1 MLTDLLV
8 KNASSDRLYVEDVF
22 STWLYTGTGASQ
34 TITNGIN
41 LSGKGG
47 MVWLGGRGNIGSFF
61 SSSIFDTSRGTTKML
76 RTNVNNAQATYS
88 TSLTSFNSNGFS
100 YGSDSDVFYNNVLNE
115 REVSWTFR
123 EAPKFFDVV
132 TYTGN
137 GAATRDI
144 AHSLGVSPGMIIV
157 KNTGATSNWFVWH
170 RSIDNNIIFLEM
182 TDAAV
187 SSTGFYFGNSSTQT
201 ASNFRIL
208 SAGGTN
214 VNGNTYVAY
223 LFAHDTTAD
232 GIVQCG
238 SFTTDGSN
246 NASVSLGWEPQWVL
260 VKPSSG
266 TGSWQLV
273 DNMRGMSLTSNGRL
287 FSNNTNAE
295 SVGTVVVSPNATGF
309 TFGNVLANTT
319 FIYVAI
325 RRGPMR
331 TPTDATKVFTPIAR
345 TATGAT
351 ANVTTSFAP
360 DAVISFQRTGV
371 VGGVTPSWFDRL
383 RGALRYLY
391 NSSTAAEATTNSDTL
406 TAFNNTTYTV
416 GSDPGGLINNT
427 TLTYVNYAFGRASGF
442 FDVVCYTGNLTART
456 ISHNLSVAP
465 EMIIVKNRGAV
476 SQWSCYHIA
485 LGNAGSIF
493 LNATNAGTTSGSTFW
508 NSTTP
513 TSTVFSLGTNAT
525 VNANNNTYVAYLL
538 ATCPGVSKVGSY
550 TGTGTTLQINCGF
563 TNGARF
569 VLIKRRDSTGDW
581 YVWDTARGII
591 AGNDPYFLL
600 NTADAEVTNT
610 DYVDAYS
617 AGFELSSTAPAALNA
632 NGGTYI
638 FLAIA

>member
-22 STWLYTGTGASQ
+22 STWLYTGNGSTQ

-47 MVWLGGRGNIGSFF
+47 MVWVKARNQAVGHWLT
-61 SSSIFDTSRGTTKML
+61 DTSRGATK
-76 RTNVNNAQATYS
+76 
-88 TSLTSFNSNGFS
+88 SLQTNSNIAQQTKTAGISSFSATGFNIGDDGDFNDAARN
-100 YGSDSDVFYNNVLNE
+100 YA
-115 REVSWTFR
+115 SWTFR

-132 TYTGN
+132 TYTGTGTVQN
-137 GAATRDI
+137 I
-144 AHSLGVSPGMIIV
+144 SHNLGSVPGMIIIKSV
-157 KNTGATSNWFVWH
+157 SIGDWSVYHRSTGNTQVLFLNSTSAAATSSSYW
-170 RSIDNNIIFLEM
+170 NN
-182 TDAAV
+182 TTPT
-187 SSTGFYFGNSSTQT
+187 STVFTVGV
-201 ASNFRIL
+201 
-208 SAGGTN
+208 GGAN
-214 VNGNTYVAY
+214 NNNGVTYVAY
-223 LFAHDTTAD
+223 IFAHNAGGFGLD
-232 GIVQCG
+232 GAQNVISCG
-238 SFTTDGSN
+238 SFTTDGSG
-246 NASVSLGWEPQWVL
+246 AYSVNLGWEPQFIL
-260 VKPSSG
+260 VKQTNSTANWYLYDTMRGLPDTYNGGVELYPNTSG
-266 TGSWQLV
+266 TEQLYASA
-273 DNMRGMSLTSNGRL
+273 RPS
-287 FSNNTNAE
+287 
-295 SVGTVVVSPNATGF
+295 ATGF
-309 TFGNVLANTT
+309 YSTNFAGAGATH
-319 FIYVAI
+319 IYLAI

-331 TPTDATKVFTPIAR
+331 TPTDATKVFAPIAR

-391 NSSTAAEATTNSDTL
+391 TSSTAAEATTNSNTL

-485 LGNAGSIF
+485 LGNAGSVF
-493 LNATNAGTTSGSTFW
+493 LNLNNAGSTSGSTFW

-513 TSTVFSLGTNAT
+513 TSTVFSLGANAT

-569 VLIKRRDSTGDW
+569 VLIKRTDSTGDW